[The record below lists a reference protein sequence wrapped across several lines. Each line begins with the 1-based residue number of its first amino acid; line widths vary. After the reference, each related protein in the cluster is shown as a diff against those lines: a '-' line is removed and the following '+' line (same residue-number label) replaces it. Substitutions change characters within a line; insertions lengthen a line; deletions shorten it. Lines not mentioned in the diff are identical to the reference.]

1 MADRSSHVKHVP
13 MWPIG
18 LDACDKQACVNV
30 ADRSSDH
37 VEGSG
42 IINYFQRAYFYFDS
56 LQKVPGPKFLSLLT
70 LNPPIMD
77 HFG

>member
-42 IINYFQRAYFYFDS
+42 LIN
-56 LQKVPGPKFLSLLT
+56 
-70 LNPPIMD
+70 
-77 HFG
+77 